1 MYGPSVQKAASATKQ
16 LIFFHVDVYLHACMW
31 NVVMSTLS
39 KINNEKENIQL
50 MLSCGLKTITV
61 LKKYSS
67 VKLMAGFPG

>member
-31 NVVMSTLS
+31 NVVMCMLS
-39 KINNEKENIQL
+39 KINYEKENNQL
-50 MLSCGLKTITV
+50 MLSFGLKTNTM
-61 LKKYSS
+61 LKKYSI